1 MRREIWPRS
10 SCCGG
15 APEEVVQVDIFGDGR
30 TIGLVGLK
38 TIFEQLYAMGRTPDA
53 LDAAEVV
60 KMVAA
65 QNYVPAAAQSTYGAA
80 LHREYAE
87 FYSKKEHSISK

>member
-1 MRREIWPRS
+1 MRREIFPKS

-15 APEEVVQVDIFGDGR
+15 VPAEVVQVDIFGDGR
-30 TIGLVGLK
+30 TIGLVGLR

-53 LDAAEVV
+53 LDEAEVV

-65 QNYVPAAAQSTYGAA
+65 QNYVPAQAAASYGAA
-80 LHREYAE
+80 LRREYSR
-87 FYSKKEHSISK
+87 FYSRKEKQISK